1 MLEPELSDLPEFS
14 LTTANLDGSIIISV
28 CGEMDMTTAPQ
39 LEEALAA
46 CNGYQ
51 PVVVDLTEL
60 TFIDST
66 GLHVLLQDR
75 EEGRPAAV
83 VVAPE
88 SHVARVFDIVCAGK
102 SVDLCSDLQ
111 AALHASGQHA

>member
-1 MLEPELSDLPEFS
+1 VLAPELSDLPEFS
-14 LTTANLDGSIIISV
+14 LTTANLNGSIVISV

-46 CNGYQ
+46 CDGQ

-75 EEGRPAAV
+75 EKGKPAAV
-83 VVAPE
+83 VVVPE
-88 SHVARVFDIVCAGK
+88 SHVARVFDIVYASK
-102 SVDLCSDLQ
+102 SVELCGDLQ
-111 AALHASGQHA
+111 AAIHASGRGA

>member
-1 MLEPELSDLPEFS
+1 MLEPELSDPPEFS
-14 LTTANLDGSIIISV
+14 LTTANLNGSIIISV

-46 CNGYQ
+46 CNGQ

-75 EEGRPAAV
+75 KKGKPAAV
-83 VVAPE
+83 VVVPE

-102 SVDLCSDLQ
+102 SVELCSDLQ
-111 AALHASGQHA
+111 AAIHVSDQRA